1 MQDRVELT
9 VPIILWY
16 LLMRTIS
23 ISSSYH
29 QMINCTCNWRSSW
42 TRPHSA
48 WQPIMQWIWKR
59 TLALNMCVSVC
70 CVGCKVAEANYAMQ
84 YAWPG
89 MHEGGGSTNASGLTT
104 LFIRT
109 LKALSTIGPSWATS
123 PPTLSQSSRKALRW
137 LLVYKAMRPGHNAKR
152 NMAKQEGKRKSN
164 LNVPLA
170 ISSKAV
176 TTTVTLSV
184 LAACQVHFV
193 PLLGMVWVVKT
204 VIEHLPLKA
213 IFIIWVDDDE
223 KNISGL
229 LKRP

>member
-1 MQDRVELT
+1 MQAIVELT
-9 VPIILWY
+9 APIALWY

-48 WQPIMQWIWKR
+48 WQPIMQWILKC

-109 LKALSTIGPSWATS
+109 RNCSKLCVCICTWVEKYLWAFS
-123 PPTLSQSSRKALRW
+123 VCICARDLNYLW
-137 LLVYKAMRPGHNAKR
+137 LFCICNWH
-152 NMAKQEGKRKSN
+152 
-164 LNVPLA
+164 
-170 ISSKAV
+170 
-176 TTTVTLSV
+176 
-184 LAACQVHFV
+184 
-193 PLLGMVWVVKT
+193 LL
-204 VIEHLPLKA
+204 
-213 IFIIWVDDDE
+213 
-223 KNISGL
+223 
-229 LKRP
+229 